1 MAIVKSF
8 KADVSSVS
16 PSSERTEKLWV
27 VFVSICRKSSY
38 AIGGNMVMRKTRRKL
53 VEWKAEGRF
62 ERKIFVPEICDFP
75 NCLDVGQGRKL
86 PHAAWNDRRDL
97 VTGLKASLSFLSRSR
112 RCSRNRSSSRL
123 LVSPMYNFL
132 QLVLVMALVEC
143 TWSDQ

>member
-27 VFVSICRKSSY
+27 VFVSICRESSY

-62 ERKIFVPEICDFP
+62 ERKIFVPEICGFP

-86 PHAAWNDRRDL
+86 AHAAWNDRRDL
-97 VTGLKASLSFLSRSR
+97 VTGLSTLSFLSRSR

-132 QLVLVMALVEC
+132 QLVLVMALVEW